1 MNFSQWRLNEQTEI
15 NKMIVTVPEKKE
27 FEMAPEG
34 MINAVCVDVIDVGQ
48 AMGLTPDKLGRYLV
62 PPKDPT
68 HKAKARVR
76 IVFELESKMEDG
88 RPFASHLEVPCS
100 FYKPAPGQYGQIA
113 KLRDQLENWGVELP
127 ADIGE
132 PGTSL
137 DLKSLLLGQ
146 QATLRIKHNPDK
158 AGRLWAN
165 ISTVNPSSAVVEP
178 SGEWDTDAARSR
190 LKDRALKATVAAAVS
205 STTDNEDVPL

>member
-1 MNFSQWRLNEQTEI
+1 MNFSQLWLNEQTEI
-15 NKMIVTVPEKKE
+15 NKMIITVPEKKE

-48 AMGLTPDKLGRYLV
+48 AMGLDPDKLGRYLV
-62 PPKDPT
+62 PPKDPK

-88 RPFASHLEVPCS
+88 RPFAAHLEVPCS
-100 FYKPAPGQYGQIA
+100 FYKPAPGQNGQIA
-113 KLRDQLENWGVELP
+113 KLRDQLENWGVKLP

-137 DLKSLLLGQ
+137 DLKVLLLGQ
-146 QATLRIKHNPDK
+146 QATLRIIHNPDK

-165 ISTVNPSSAVVEP
+165 ISTVNPSSVVVEP
-178 SGEWDTDAARSR
+178 SGEWDTEAARSR
-190 LKDRALKATVAAAVS
+190 LKDRALKNTISEAIDAVKAP
-205 STTDNEDVPL
+205 DPY

>member
-1 MNFSQWRLNEQTEI
+1 
-15 NKMIVTVPEKKE
+15 MIVTVPEKKE
-27 FEMAPEG
+27 YELAPEG

-48 AMGLTPDKLGRYLV
+48 AMGLEPDKFGRYLV

-76 IVFELESKMEDG
+76 IVFELEPKMEDG
-88 RPFASHLEVPCS
+88 RPFTTHLDVPCS
-100 FYKPAPGQYGQIA
+100 FYKPAPGQNGQIA

-158 AGRLWAN
+158 TGRLWAN
-165 ISTVNPSSAVVEP
+165 ISTVNPSSVVIES
-178 SGEWDTDAARSR
+178 SGEWDTDAARGR
-190 LKDRALKATVAAAVS
+190 LRDRALKATVNEALEAVKAP
-205 STTDNEDVPL
+205 DPY